1 VKILEILVMKIYVP
15 ILFCLI
21 LLSACGK
28 QNDGQ
33 VAKNEERNIAT
44 QAKSVVENYIQLIE
58 KYRPKGDEDWMT
70 IVSPDLVLVGTIHG
84 SRMPHPERMYQC
96 SLGTQLIRLSDGKEL
111 TYGDVFVSSES
122 EVFKSILKTIP
133 DKEKSA
139 LDKEYVIKSLREL
152 NFSKIADQKFNLTAD
167 SLTDSCNLTVF
178 DEDISVLSIEQ
189 HFTDWMKRQLRL

>member
-1 VKILEILVMKIYVP
+1 MKVLEILQVKIYTP

-33 VAKNEERNIAT
+33 VAKKEGGNIAT

-70 IVSPDLVLVGTIHG
+70 IVSPDLVLVGTIQG
-84 SRMPHPERMYQC
+84 SREPHPERMYQC

-111 TYGDVFVSSES
+111 TYGDIFASPES
-122 EVFKSILKTIP
+122 EVFKSILKMIP

-152 NFSKIADQKFNLTAD
+152 NFSKIADQKFNLIAD
-167 SLTDSCNLTVF
+167 SVMDSCNSTVF
-178 DEDISVLSIEQ
+178 NEDVSVFFIEQ
-189 HFTDWMKRQLRL
+189 HLTDWMKRQLRL